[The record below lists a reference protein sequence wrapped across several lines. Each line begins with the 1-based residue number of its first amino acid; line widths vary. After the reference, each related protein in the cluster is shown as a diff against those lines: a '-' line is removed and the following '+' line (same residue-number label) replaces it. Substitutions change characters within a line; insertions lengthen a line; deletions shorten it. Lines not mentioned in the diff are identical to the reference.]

1 MFLENLFY
9 NIKIAFNNALNDE
22 LVVSRFEYIK
32 SFKEFETRIKDE
44 KYAKETAQLKYDRQT
59 ELVHDVKAKNA
70 VLEIDNQ
77 ILLSGVKPDGYF
89 KPVYQPIQLSDKIYK
104 SISGKKYFERPA
116 YTRKEVIDEIIK
128 NGLDPK
134 GVILVEVEVIHA
146 QH

>member
-1 MFLENLFY
+1 MFLGNLFY

-32 SFKEFETRIKDE
+32 ALEEFETRIKDE
-44 KYAKETAQLKYDRQT
+44 KDTKETAQLKYDRQT
-59 ELVHDVKAKNA
+59 ELIHDVKAKNA

-77 ILLSGVKPDGYF
+77 ILLSGVKTEGYF
-89 KPVYQPIQLSDKIYK
+89 KPIYHPMQLSDKFYK
-104 SISGKKYFERPA
+104 IISGKKYFERPA
-116 YTRKEVIDEIIK
+116 YTRKEVVDEIVK

-146 QH
+146 PH

>member
-1 MFLENLFY
+1 MFYSNFFY
-9 NIKIAFNNALNDE
+9 NLKVAFSDAYEDE
-22 LVVSRFEYIK
+22 KVVSRFEYISK
-32 SFKEFETRIKDE
+32 LRDLEKKLADE
-44 KYAKETAQLKYDRQT
+44 KDAKEIAQLKYDRQT

-77 ILLSGVKPDGYF
+77 ILLSGVKPEGYF
-89 KPVYQPIQLSDKIYK
+89 KPIYHPIKLSDKINH
-104 SISGKKYFERPA
+104 SMSGKKYFERPA

-134 GVILVEVEVIHA
+134 GVILVEVEVINA